1 MNKPALFGVL
11 CPVLAAKPRAHWVE
25 VLEKAGVPVS
35 PINTLPEALAEPQ
48 VQALGMMQP
57 VPGEDFSLTALPIS
71 VDGERPRI
79 RGGAPRLGVSRP

>member
-1 MNKPALFGVL
+1 MARKA
-11 CPVLAAKPRAHWVE
+11 PRAHWVA
-25 VLEKAGVPVS
+25 VLERAGVPVS

-48 VQALGMMQP
+48 VQALGMMQA

-79 RGGAPRLGVSRP
+79 RGGAPRLGVSGT